1 MLAPGRKASIFY
13 RALEGTKTM
22 ELDNSPAAR
31 LRDNNSTD
39 AHPPLINSIFE
50 DSNTNR
56 PALSRA
62 GFEELF
68 QDPVID
74 YRLAPQTNPPDI
86 FGPHVDERVDKC
98 DKHAATK
105 TQKESLESTAMGNSV
120 MHRMYEVAVLSPQ
133 GKVEAKDF
141 EKIFGKAAA
150 DKMDELGITEISHS
164 KQNMTVHLENGLHYG
179 DSSGEIDVDK
189 SVSFVSYPNG
199 GALTLDQISGITAR
213 SGIVQLPV
221 NRVDLQVRKDGYM
234 SGTAY
239 AGWSQTQLCA
249 LPDGTIVH

>member
-1 MLAPGRKASIFY
+1 
-13 RALEGTKTM
+13 
-22 ELDNSPAAR
+22 
-31 LRDNNSTD
+31 
-39 AHPPLINSIFE
+39 
-50 DSNTNR
+50 
-56 PALSRA
+56 
-62 GFEELF
+62 
-68 QDPVID
+68 
-74 YRLAPQTNPPDI
+74 
-86 FGPHVDERVDKC
+86 VDERVDRC
-98 DKHAATK
+98 DQHAATK

-141 EKIFGKAAA
+141 EKVFGKAAA
-150 DKMDELGITEISHS
+150 EKMQELGISDISRS
-164 KQNMTVHLENGLHYG
+164 KQNMTLHLKNALHYG
-179 DSSGEIDVDK
+179 DSSGEIDVEK

-221 NRVDLQVRKDGYM
+221 SRIDLHPRKDGYM

-239 AGWSQTQLCA
+239 ASWSQTQLCA